1 MITPHSPTTG
11 GGRRPVSL
19 LLVGGRWH
27 ILAGGRTRRAS
38 SVVLVVLA
46 LWVGISPTMPAAAF
60 DAGPRM
66 LLPIARSGRRRHA
79 VHHATQRHGRAT
91 TAAEHRRQR
100 DQPGLV
106 AGWSSGGVRRPGS
119 GGCAVPCGWPTPL
132 ELTRA
137 RWCPAAPAVC
147 PWTTQRGHPTDG
159 SSRSPTTTPTRRRP
173 PARRRRIPFGCW
185 TCAADG
191 SASSPAPP
199 FPSCWISRAGP
210 PDGRHLVAQIDR
222 FAADG
227 TETGSRIATVRVRD
241 GHVLLLT
248 PFSRFAFHPDWSVRN
263 LIVFA
268 TYDFFVDPPRNRTS
282 NIVTIRPDGTQE
294 RQLTRIRP
302 GRRPGGPAHLHT
314 RRTAN
319 HLHLP
324 G

>member
-19 LLVGGRWH
+19 LLVVGGRWH
-27 ILAGGRTRRAS
+27 ILAGGRTRRAA

-46 LWVGISPTMPAAAF
+46 LWVCISPTIPAAAA
-60 DAGPRM
+60 DAGPRIFFQSLAPAGGDTLYTM
-66 LLPIARSGRRRHA
+66 RPNGTDVRRLPLNIEGSAISPDWSPDGRQVVFVVQDPEGVQSLWVADATGADARELVPCGAGCLSLDYPAWSPDGRFIAFTHYDADPPPTAGPPAANSLRVLDPRSGRQRVIARS
-79 VHHATQRHGRAT
+79 TF
-91 TAAEHRRQR
+91 
-100 DQPGLV
+100 P
-106 AGWSSGGVRRPGS
+106 
-119 GGCAVPCGWPTPL
+119 
-132 ELTRA
+132 ELLDLP
-137 RWCPAAPAVC
+137 RW
-147 PWTTQRGHPTDG
+147 
-159 SSRSPTTTPTRRRP
+159 
-173 PARRRRIPFGCW
+173 
-185 TCAADG
+185 
-191 SASSPAPP
+191 
-199 FPSCWISRAGP
+199 P

-268 TYDFFVDPPRNRTS
+268 TYDFFVDPPRHRTS

-302 GRRPGGPAHLHT
+302 GNDRVGQPTFTPDGQ
-314 RRTAN
+314 
-319 HLHLP
+319 
-324 G
+324 